1 MPAIQ
6 TTPNVILNT
15 INYCISLAYC
25 KAKDKKC
32 VGRSVK
38 ENNELLKKLVLAK
51 FLAQNGEG
59 SILSCFIEKNCN
71 C

>member
-15 INYCISLAYC
+15 INFCIKETYC
-25 KAKDKKC
+25 KAKALKC
-32 VGRSVK
+32 VGHSVK
-38 ENNELLKKLVLAK
+38 EQNLLLKKLVLAK

-59 SILSCFIEKNCN
+59 GVLSCFIEKNCN